1 MEKYVYQLASRLD
14 RKYYCCIYQFGI
26 ADALAT
32 TDDFDEQEDAIEAA
46 ETLIQEYQAKTG
58 EP

>member
-1 MEKYVYQLASRLD
+1 MDKYVFQLATRLD
-14 RKYYCCIYQFGI
+14 GKYYCRIYQFGI
-26 ADALAT
+26 TDALVT

-46 ETLIQEYQAKTG
+46 EAIIQEYQAKTG

>member
-1 MEKYVYQLASRLD
+1 MDKYVYQVDTRLD
-14 RKYYCCIYQFGI
+14 GKYYCRIYKFGI
-26 ADALAT
+26 PQQLVT
-32 TDDFDEQEDAIEAA
+32 TEDCTEQEDAIEAA